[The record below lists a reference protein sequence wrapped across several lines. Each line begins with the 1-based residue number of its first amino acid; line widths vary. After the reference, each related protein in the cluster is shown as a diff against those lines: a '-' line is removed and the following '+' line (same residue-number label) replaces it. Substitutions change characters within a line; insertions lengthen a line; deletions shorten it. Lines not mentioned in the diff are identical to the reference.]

1 MIEISIADDESR
13 ALWKTVGSLAGKLPG
28 NWVLIGGLMVQIHAL
43 ERGFTDVRVTH
54 DIDLL
59 GQARPQGTL
68 MRIDGV
74 LRNEGFAL
82 EAPDPDGYAHR
93 YTRDG
98 VVVDLLAPDG
108 IKPPPRLTDDIKA
121 IAVPGGHQ
129 ALARSESVR
138 VSVDEES
145 FELRRPTLLGAIL
158 IKARSLTVHR
168 DPESQREDLLR
179 LLSLVSDPR
188 AIAPDLRRTER
199 KWLRA
204 AETRLAFAEPA
215 GLDPAT
221 VRRARQAYRLLVDP
235 V

>member
-1 MIEISIADDESR
+1 MIEISVADDESR
-13 ALWKTVGSLAGKLPG
+13 ALWKTVGSLAGKLPRD
-28 NWVLIGGLMVQIHAL
+28 WVLIGGLMVQIHAL
-43 ERGFTDVRVTH
+43 EQGVTDVRVTH

-74 LRNEGFAL
+74 LRDEGFVL
-82 EAPDPDGYAHR
+82 EPPDPDGYAHR

-98 VVVDLLAPDG
+98 VVVDVLAPDG
-108 IKPPPRLTDDIKA
+108 IKPAPRLTDGVKA

-138 VSVDEES
+138 VSVDEVS
-145 FELRRPTLLGAIL
+145 FELRRPTLLGAVL
-158 IKARSLTVHR
+158 IKARSLAVHR

-179 LLSLVSDPR
+179 LMSLVSDPR
-188 AIAPDLRRTER
+188 AIAPDLRPTER
-199 KWLRA
+199 KWLRS
-204 AETRLAFAEPA
+204 AEPRLAFAEPTSLA
-215 GLDPAT
+215 PAT
-221 VRRARQAYRLLVDP
+221 VQLARQTYRLLVDP